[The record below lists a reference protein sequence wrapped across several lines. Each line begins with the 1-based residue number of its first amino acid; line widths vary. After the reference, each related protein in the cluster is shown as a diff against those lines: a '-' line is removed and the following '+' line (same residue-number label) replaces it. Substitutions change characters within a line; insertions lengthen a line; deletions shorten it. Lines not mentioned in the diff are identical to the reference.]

1 MFNFNSQAFKCYPPP
16 ETQLTN
22 FINCPSKP
30 ALLSLIPAHS
40 DSYIPKSV
48 NPELPVVWSS
58 LFDNSLPG
66 AFYPTL
72 LKKSE
77 EPFEL
82 LEVTKK
88 QQELMEEKTRE
99 QASSRFRMR
108 AGQITASKFK
118 NACHTDPTCPS
129 HSLIM
134 SICHPEISRFNT
146 EATKWGCHY
155 EKRAKDAYYR
165 YQKEMHVNFSVR
177 IRSLSKN

>member
-1 MFNFNSQAFKCYPPP
+1 MTLTEKKSYGVLPTSVKTVPYARVADINFSKTPCSTSTIKPSSVIPPP

-48 NPELPVVWSS
+48 NPKLPVVLSS
-58 LFDNSLPG
+58 LFDNSLPS

-77 EPFEL
+77 EPFAL
-82 LEVTKK
+82 LQVTKK
-88 QQELMEEKTRE
+88 QQELMEEKTCE

-108 AGQITASKFK
+108 TG
-118 NACHTDPTCPS
+118 
-129 HSLIM
+129 
-134 SICHPEISRFNT
+134 
-146 EATKWGCHY
+146 
-155 EKRAKDAYYR
+155 
-165 YQKEMHVNFSVR
+165 
-177 IRSLSKN
+177 